1 MKRYD
6 SWLHQGSHPFVQ
18 SRGMAVILVM
28 LTSLIATVD
37 ISVADD
43 AQEAR
48 QLVEKSQLTIESFAT
63 DANMAA
69 VRDLMRT
76 AKGVFIS
83 PQVLKGAFILGA
95 SGGSGVFL
103 ARQEK
108 TNKWSQPAFYT
119 IGGVSFGLQA
129 GGEASEVVLLMM
141 TERGV
146 SAMLGNTFKLGAD
159 ASIAVGPVGAGAG
172 GATAALS
179 ADIVSFSRAQGLY
192 GGISVEGSVIA
203 VRNEW
208 DSAYYGKS
216 VTPTDIL
223 VRGAV
228 SNSHSSPLIGAVTK
242 IASPR

>member
-6 SWLHQGSHPFVQ
+6 TWLHQGRHPIVRL
-18 SRGMAVILVM
+18 RGMAVLLVM
-28 LTSLIATVD
+28 LTSLILTVD
-37 ISVADD
+37 IAAADD
-43 AQEAR
+43 AQETQ
-48 QLVEKSQLTIESFAT
+48 QLVEKSQLTIESFQK
-63 DANMAA
+63 DSNMGA
-69 VRDLMRT
+69 VRDLLRT
-76 AKGVFIS
+76 AKGVFIA

-103 ARQEK
+103 TRQGQ

-146 SAMLGNTFKLGAD
+146 SAMLGNNFKLGAD

-179 ADIVSFSRAQGLY
+179 ADIITFSRAQGLY
-192 GGISVEGSVIA
+192 GGISVDGSVIA
-203 VRNEW
+203 VRDGWN
-208 DSAYYGKS
+208 SAYYGKS
-216 VTPTDIL
+216 TTPTDIL

-228 SNSHSSPLIGAVTK
+228 NNAHSAPLIAAVTK
-242 IASPR
+242 IAAPR

>member
-6 SWLHQGSHPFVQ
+6 TWLHQGRHPIVRL
-18 SRGMAVILVM
+18 RGMAVLLVM
-28 LTSLIATVD
+28 LTSLILTVD
-37 ISVADD
+37 IAAADD
-43 AQEAR
+43 AQEAQ
-48 QLVEKSQLTIESFAT
+48 QLVEKSQLTIESFQK
-63 DANMAA
+63 DSNMGA
-69 VRDLMRT
+69 VRDLLRT
-76 AKGVFIS
+76 AKGVFIA

-141 TERGV
+141 SERGV
-146 SAMLGNTFKLGAD
+146 AAMLGNNVKLGAD

-179 ADIVSFSRAQGLY
+179 ADIISFSRAQGLY
-192 GGISVEGSVIA
+192 GGISVDGSVIA
-203 VRNEW
+203 VRDGWN
-208 DSAYYGKS
+208 SAYYGKS

-223 VRGAV
+223 VQGTV
-228 SNSHSSPLIGAVTK
+228 SNPHAAPLIAAVTK
-242 IASPR
+242 TPSPR